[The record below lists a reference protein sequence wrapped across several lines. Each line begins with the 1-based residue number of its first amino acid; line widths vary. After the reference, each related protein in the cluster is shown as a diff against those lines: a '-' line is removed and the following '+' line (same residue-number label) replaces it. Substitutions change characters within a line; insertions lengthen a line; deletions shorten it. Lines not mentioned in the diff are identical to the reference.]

1 MQQNLAWRV
10 VRAGKAVFVNAE
22 ANLSAFT
29 WIAVM
34 VQNCATREM
43 EHGSAKRPMV
53 VIHNFI
59 LRNFVLA
66 IIIIT
71 MLATCRHRDD
81 FPTRELAKFNSDLV
95 FDYSQHD
102 LDIFDPHRILL
113 APEGLY
119 IASKNAQLIRLIDI
133 KTGDII
139 REYGVGKGRG
149 PGEHENLMEF
159 DVSDSY
165 VSTIDHTLMRVTVF
179 DKSSGSIVHTA
190 PLKRTPTWMVNLGNV
205 HISSTIMSDSLFY
218 LSDSK
223 TDSIISSSSILNL
236 DTSKEYGLSMPG
248 RYIVFKNRFLYFP
261 IWDRRVFE
269 INYDTLSITRGRIF
283 DSQIDTFSFKPSL
296 DMSSENQ
303 AMVQAPKSRYSRSG
317 IARSGNVL
325 YQLVHLFGF
334 HPNQRYQT
342 YLDVYDLDL
351 NYLYSYGDLHDLFF
365 PDGVQSITAHDDT
378 LCFKSNENVLC
389 YAMTDDK

>member
-1 MQQNLAWRV
+1 MRTLLFIF
-10 VRAGKAVFVNAE
+10 AVLILVACTKQVE
-22 ANLSAFT
+22 LD
-29 WIAVM
+29 
-34 VQNCATREM
+34 QRDL
-43 EHGSAKRPMV
+43 RP
-53 VIHNFI
+53 FI
-59 LRNFVLA
+59 G
-66 IIIIT
+66 
-71 MLATCRHRDD
+71 
-81 FPTRELAKFNSDLV
+81 ELH

-159 DVSDSY
+159 DVSDRY

-179 DKSSGSIVHTA
+179 DKSTGSIVHTA

-218 LSDSK
+218 LSDSI
-223 TDSIISSSSILNL
+223 TDSIISSSSILNI

-248 RYIVFKNRFLYFP
+248 RYIVFRNRFLYFP
-261 IWDRRVFE
+261 IWDRRIFE

-303 AMVQAPKSRYSRSG
+303 AMIQAPRSRYARSG
-317 IARSGNVL
+317 VTRSGNVI

>member
-1 MQQNLAWRV
+1 
-10 VRAGKAVFVNAE
+10 
-22 ANLSAFT
+22 
-29 WIAVM
+29 
-34 VQNCATREM
+34 
-43 EHGSAKRPMV
+43 
-53 VIHNFI
+53 
-59 LRNFVLA
+59 
-66 IIIIT
+66 
-71 MLATCRHRDD
+71 MLATFRSILSIVILLLLAGCQEQKKLQPRDIQPFDGELRFD
-81 FPTRELAKFNSDLV
+81 F
-95 FDYSQHD
+95 SQHD
-102 LDIFDPHRILL
+102 PDIFDPHRILL
-113 APEGLY
+113 SSEGLY
-119 IASKNAQLIRLIDI
+119 IASKNAQLIRLFDI
-133 KTGDII
+133 KTGEVI
-139 REYGVGKGRG
+139 REYGAGKGRG

-159 DVSDSY
+159 DVSDNY
-165 VSTIDHTLMRVTVF
+165 VSTIDHTLMRITVF
-179 DKSSGSIVHTA
+179 DKSSGGIVHTT

-223 TDSIISSSSILNL
+223 TDSIISSSSILNI

-248 RYIVFKNRFLYFP
+248 RYIVFRDRFFYFP

-269 INYDTLSITRGRIF
+269 VNYDTSSLTRGRIF

-317 IARSGNVL
+317 VTISGNVI

-334 HPNQRYQT
+334 IPNQRYQT

>member
-1 MQQNLAWRV
+1 MQQNHAWRV
-10 VRAGKAVFVNAE
+10 VRAGKAVFVNVE

-59 LRNFVLA
+59 PRNFVLL

-81 FPTRELAKFNSDLV
+81 FPTREVAKFNSDLV

-102 LDIFDPHRILL
+102 PDIFDPHRILL
-113 APEGLY
+113 TPEGLY

-133 KTGDII
+133 KTGETI

-159 DVSDSY
+159 DVSERN

-179 DKSSGSIVHTA
+179 DKSSGGVVHTA

-248 RYIVFKNRFLYFP
+248 RYIVLRNRFLYFP

-283 DSQIDTFSFKPSL
+283 DSHIDTFSFKPSL

-317 IARSGNVL
+317 VTRSGNVI

-342 YLDVYDLDL
+342 YLDVYNLDL

-365 PDGVQSITAHDDT
+365 PDGVQFITAHDDT

>member
-1 MQQNLAWRV
+1 MRTLLFTF
-10 VRAGKAVFVNAE
+10 AVLILVACTKQVE
-22 ANLSAFT
+22 LD
-29 WIAVM
+29 
-34 VQNCATREM
+34 QRDL
-43 EHGSAKRPMV
+43 RP
-53 VIHNFI
+53 FI
-59 LRNFVLA
+59 G
-66 IIIIT
+66 
-71 MLATCRHRDD
+71 
-81 FPTRELAKFNSDLV
+81 ELH

-102 LDIFDPHRILL
+102 LDIIDPHRILL

-159 DVSDSY
+159 DVSDRY
-165 VSTIDHTLMRVTVF
+165 V
-179 DKSSGSIVHTA
+179 
-190 PLKRTPTWMVNLGNV
+190 
-205 HISSTIMSDSLFY
+205 STIMSDSLFY

-248 RYIVFKNRFLYFP
+248 RYIVFRNRFLYFP
-261 IWDRRVFE
+261 IWDRRIFE

-283 DSQIDTFSFKPSL
+283 DSQIDTFSFKSSL

-303 AMVQAPKSRYSRSG
+303 AMIQAPRSRYSRSG
-317 IARSGNVL
+317 VTRSGNVI